1 MLSCRGDPPR
11 LYPSALDGNEV
22 TKFVQFFRQEVELY
36 LLMSGTASVK
46 LSVAEDQTPL
56 RIASQAS
63 TASAFT
69 GRQSWQ
75 SRTPMELFQDG
86 VTP

>member
-1 MLSCRGDPPR
+1 MPSCRGDPQR
-11 LYPSALDGNEV
+11 LYPSTASS
-22 TKFVQFFRQEVELY
+22 KFTQFFRQEVELY
-36 LLMSGTASVK
+36 LLMSGTASDK
-46 LSVAEDQTPL
+46 LSVADDQTPL

-63 TASAFT
+63 TASAST

-75 SRTPMELFQDG
+75 SRTPIALFQDG